1 MQQIRLFPL
10 YTILFI
16 LNTLS
21 AIVYNLFNETLA
33 LIPMRVGVAVINGA
47 GFTLILTSIL
57 YIIRKFLRI
66 NLSIP
71 VLLILLL
78 VFFIESFLLLNFYSI
93 ITPSVI
99 LVMLETNPDETTEF
113 FHTYLNLKTWLLLGF
128 LTLSSCFCFIYRKYI
143 YRMKLPSFL
152 LQRNRIHIL
161 SLAILLSYIGLVYYV
176 TQIRHMTSYQ
186 MLTGVERIWHSVR
199 NVWNDRTE
207 QLKYMELVKKEPPI
221 VSFQNDSI
229 QKIPYVVV
237 ILNESIS
244 KWHMNAY
251 GYSRMTTPLL
261 NKRIKDKETTLFQ
274 QVNTPRTITSEA
286 IREIMTFHE
295 ESDSKEWYQCHTL
308 PAIMKAAGYYTC
320 WISNQDSF
328 TRGADNSTHSIA
340 MTSDTVIFTHHRHS
354 SEERYGYFDGE
365 LLPVLDRVLNKKGE
379 KSYFFCFHLMGA
391 HQRYTNRYPLD
402 YKCFNASYEKR
413 DLSYSQKET
422 VAEYDNC
429 ILYSDYICDEI
440 LRRFEDKEAIV
451 ICFPDHGEEVYDTR
465 NMSGHTAFN
474 PSEAMIQIPF
484 WVWTSHSFKSKCPNV
499 EQRIR
504 QSSEKGFNTTNVI
517 HSIMDL
523 CGLRS
528 QEYNEDKSLFFL
540 SYADYCCK

>member
-251 GYSRMTTPLL
+251 GYSRMTTPLQT
-261 NKRIKDKETTLFQ
+261 IK
-274 QVNTPRTITSEA
+274 
-286 IREIMTFHE
+286 
-295 ESDSKEWYQCHTL
+295 
-308 PAIMKAAGYYTC
+308 
-320 WISNQDSF
+320 
-328 TRGADNSTHSIA
+328 
-340 MTSDTVIFTHHRHS
+340 
-354 SEERYGYFDGE
+354 
-365 LLPVLDRVLNKKGE
+365 
-379 KSYFFCFHLMGA
+379 KS
-391 HQRYTNRYPLD
+391 
-402 YKCFNASYEKR
+402 
-413 DLSYSQKET
+413 
-422 VAEYDNC
+422 
-429 ILYSDYICDEI
+429 
-440 LRRFEDKEAIV
+440 
-451 ICFPDHGEEVYDTR
+451 
-465 NMSGHTAFN
+465 
-474 PSEAMIQIPF
+474 
-484 WVWTSHSFKSKCPNV
+484 
-499 EQRIR
+499 
-504 QSSEKGFNTTNVI
+504 
-517 HSIMDL
+517 
-523 CGLRS
+523 
-528 QEYNEDKSLFFL
+528 
-540 SYADYCCK
+540 